1 MHCVS
6 LDSSVLLFDVS
17 TAESL
22 HSLTEPLDELRVTF
36 LFIYIFIIYV
46 HRPRMSPF
54 YIAAI
59 LISSALI
66 PPSLGQ
72 GYGPLPNKGKKHR
85 TTTTTTL
92 PPDIASVDVDG
103 QQYQPGFINPVSS
116 TPVSDNSL
124 GSFNQPGSSP
134 ERGGSYWWQNPNSP
148 FSGVNPP
155 PPAQPGGCNG
165 GGAAASCGLETTPIN
180 IQGNPFLSGLKP
192 GGAAPAQTVACSGTG
207 YICSPKHLCHNGVVV
222 EDGQG
227 LIQVRAEVC
236 WQK

>member
-1 MHCVS
+1 
-6 LDSSVLLFDVS
+6 VLLFDVS